1 MTAQRATGDR
11 IVVVGDLMNDIVVVP
26 RGPIVPDTDTE
37 SQVRPRPGGSAANT
51 AAWLGSLGAP
61 VDFIGAVGDADADSH
76 AELFRESG
84 VTPHLQVEPGLPT
97 GIIVILVRGE
107 ERSMLTE
114 RGANAAFSGATLTD
128 ELLDTAAIVHVSGYT
143 IVKDFGSSAAQQ
155 ILQRARERGIPFS
168 VTPGSYGYL
177 SEYGAKRFLDDIR
190 GCEILIPNLS
200 EGRLLSG
207 KKDPM
212 DVGKALLAHAPMVL
226 LTRGSLGVTLF
237 RRDHAPLEVPA
248 PPVAKLVDP
257 TGAGDALAAGF
268 LAHWVRSRDPEA
280 AVRAAVLIAARAVML
295 IGGRPPV

>member
-1 MTAQRATGDR
+1 MTGDR

-37 SQVRPRPGGSAANT
+37 SLVRPRPGGSAANT
-51 AAWLGSLGAP
+51 AAWLGSLGAV
-61 VDFIGAVGDADADSH
+61 VDFVGAVGDADADTH
-76 AELFRESG
+76 ARLFRDGG

-114 RGANAAFSGATLTD
+114 RGANAAFSGVTATD
-128 ELLDTAAIVHVSGYT
+128 DLLDTAAIVHVSGYT
-143 IVKDFGSSAAQQ
+143 IVKDFGRRAAQR
-155 ILQRARERGIPFS
+155 ILERVLERGIPFS

-177 SEYGAKRFLDDIR
+177 SEYGAERFLDDIR
-190 GCEILIPNLS
+190 GAEILIPNLA

-207 KKDPM
+207 RSEPM
-212 DVGKALLAHAPMVL
+212 EVGTALLAHAPIVL

-237 RRDHAPLEVPA
+237 RRGETPLEVP
-248 PPVAKLVDP
+248 PPAVAKLIDP

-268 LAHWVRSRDPEA
+268 LAHWVRSRDAEA
-280 AVRAAVLIAARAVML
+280 AVRAAVLVAARAVML
-295 IGGRPPV
+295 YGGRPPM